1 MVPELHCCQNPSPGQ
16 LGLAE
21 EWKEVPSRGSP
32 CSPALRDPFSEMPVL
47 LGGRVRRLAMALTLD
62 TLPSS
67 SPHPT
72 CLLWAGSS
80 LRPLWEGPPH
90 SKSLPLV
97 LSFLLL
103 SPISGAA
110 PFLEVISQEDK
121 RLPRPPS
128 RCMSARVHR

>member
-1 MVPELHCCQNPSPGQ
+1 
-16 LGLAE
+16 
-21 EWKEVPSRGSP
+21 
-32 CSPALRDPFSEMPVL
+32 
-47 LGGRVRRLAMALTLD
+47 MALSLD

-67 SPHPT
+67 SPHPA
-72 CLLWAGSS
+72 CSPWAGSS

-97 LSFLLL
+97 LSFLLP
-103 SPISGAA
+103 SPISETA

-128 RCMSARVHR
+128 RRMSTQVHR